1 MHFYIAPQSSHNVA
15 ALNTTNKALTTADND
30 SLPKVKKTSF
40 TTLAD
45 TVSGPFDLKNPDN
58 LKTEATYD
66 DVTGGYML
74 GTKLGDEYLDT
85 PFSLSW
91 QEYQDLMMKR
101 SIANYYRTK
110 NAEEFKKNGKDKF
123 DFTDMHFD
131 LGPMNKIFG
140 PGGVRIKTQGSA
152 ELKIG
157 ANTRFTDNPSLSE
170 RNRKVF
176 GFDFDEKINL
186 SLNGKVG
193 DKVNMDFNYNSE
205 ATFDFDAQNL
215 KLRYEGKEDEIIKLI
230 EAGNVSM
237 PTNSSLVRGAT
248 SLFGV
253 RTDMQFGKLKLS
265 TVVAQ
270 KKSSSSSV
278 STKGGAQLQSFEFS
292 ADAYDEN
299 RHFFLSHYFR
309 DHYDENMRQLPNI
322 TSGITIKRIE
332 VWVTNKTGATTD
344 TRNIVA
350 FTDLAEH
357 DHISNKLW
365 VPGGE
370 IYPTNNANS
379 LYGTLNSTLESAR
392 NISTATTTLDGA
404 GLVGGVDYEKLESA
418 RKLSSSEYS
427 INTSL
432 GYISLKQSLQTDQ
445 VLAVAYEYTFKGQT
459 FQVGELSSDR
469 KDNKDVLFVKTLK
482 NTACTPQMGNWNLMM
497 KNVYSLGATSV
508 QKDKFKLDI
517 KLLSDTAGVYLS
529 YIPEPG
535 LKDKKFCNWWDL
547 TD

>member
-1 MHFYIAPQSSHNVA
+1 MRYNIQNAPSSASQVGQEPQA
-15 ALNTTNKALTTADND
+15 TQVQAND
-30 SLPKVKKTSF
+30 TLPKVKKTTI

-45 TVSGPFDLKNPDN
+45 TAHASIDLRDPEN
-58 LKTEATYD
+58 LKTEADYD
-66 DVTGGYML
+66 DETGGYRF
-74 GTKLGDEYLDT
+74 GTKLGDEYIGT
-85 PFSLSW
+85 PFSMTW
-91 QEYQDLMMKR
+91 QEYQDLAMKR
-101 SIANYYRTK
+101 SIARYYRQK
-110 NAEEFKKNGKDKF
+110 NAEEFKQKGKDKF

-205 ATFDFDAQNL
+205 ATFDFDTQNL
-215 KLRYEGKEDEIIKLI
+215 KLRYEGKEDEIIKLV

-237 PTNSSLVRGAT
+237 PTNSSLVRGAS

-270 KKSSSSSV
+270 KKSASSTVSS
-278 STKGGAQLQSFEFS
+278 KGGAQLTTFEFS

-309 DHYDENMRQLPNI
+309 DHYDENMKQLPNI

-344 TRNIVA
+344 TRNIVG

-357 DHISNKLW
+357 DSISNNAW
-365 VPGGE
+365 IARCGGHC
-370 IYPTNNANS
+370 
-379 LYGTLNSTLESAR
+379 
-392 NISTATTTLDGA
+392 
-404 GLVGGVDYEKLESA
+404 
-418 RKLSSSEYS
+418 SSHHY
-427 INTSL
+427 
-432 GYISLKQSLQTDQ
+432 
-445 VLAVAYEYTFKGQT
+445 
-459 FQVGELSSDR
+459 
-469 KDNKDVLFVKTLK
+469 
-482 NTACTPQMGNWNLMM
+482 
-497 KNVYSLGATSV
+497 
-508 QKDKFKLDI
+508 
-517 KLLSDTAGVYLS
+517 
-529 YIPEPG
+529 
-535 LKDKKFCNWWDL
+535 
-547 TD
+547 